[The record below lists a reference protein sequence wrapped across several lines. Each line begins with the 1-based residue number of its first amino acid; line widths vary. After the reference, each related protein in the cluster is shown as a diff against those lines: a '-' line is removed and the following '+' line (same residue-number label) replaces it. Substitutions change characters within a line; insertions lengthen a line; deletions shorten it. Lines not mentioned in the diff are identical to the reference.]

1 MHFPP
6 DAIRFPA
13 SGDNERSVRQGT
25 GAGEDGVNDTKKTTS
40 GGNSEWTLSKW
51 NMERGKRPLAP
62 RLQTNVIERLAA
74 VQERREWTEWSD
86 RCVKRWPGTGLVRE
100 KCRAVSVSHKAT
112 LSQSRQTLQ
121 SSRRWNV
128 SHLLFVFMM
137 NCNWLFPWVSVF
149 LKLWVMAW
157 CLSVW
162 NGLKGFSC
170 HSYSL
175 ISFAAAFRS

>member
-1 MHFPP
+1 MYRPDLALNNPAGPQLSIQRRPPHPPRP
-6 DAIRFPA
+6 DAFPA
-13 SGDNERSVRQGT
+13 WRHQIPGIWGQWEKRPTGT

-128 SHLLFVFMM
+128 SHL
-137 NCNWLFPWVSVF
+137 
-149 LKLWVMAW
+149 
-157 CLSVW
+157 
-162 NGLKGFSC
+162 
-170 HSYSL
+170 
-175 ISFAAAFRS
+175 